1 MCGRFVNQV
10 PPEILARL
18 FGTVNP
24 LPNLKPSFNIAPRQ
38 DAAAVRRH
46 PQTGALHLDLL
57 NWGLLPHFTKD
68 AKAAPRPINARAET
82 LASNGLFRGAFV
94 SRRCIIPADAFYEW
108 QTIPGGTP
116 SRPNKQPWA
125 IARADGATL
134 AFAGLWEG
142 WRAPDGGILRSFAIV
157 TTVANEAMTRFH
169 DRMPVILER
178 PDWPAWLGETPAPPA
193 PLLRPAAAGTL
204 RFWQVSPAVNSVR
217 NDASALLNAV

>member
-82 LASNGLFRGAFV
+82 LARCLTVGA
-94 SRRCIIPADAFYEW
+94 SR
-108 QTIPGGTP
+108 
-116 SRPNKQPWA
+116 
-125 IARADGATL
+125 
-134 AFAGLWEG
+134 
-142 WRAPDGGILRSFAIV
+142 
-157 TTVANEAMTRFH
+157 
-169 DRMPVILER
+169 
-178 PDWPAWLGETPAPPA
+178 
-193 PLLRPAAAGTL
+193 
-204 RFWQVSPAVNSVR
+204 
-217 NDASALLNAV
+217 